1 MRRKIIWAVI
11 LVVFVAGI
19 TYLATNNSKTLAT
32 TDNGK
37 ITQADYYDEV
47 KQSSAGRQV
56 FAQMVINKVLDKK
69 YGKEVTTSDVNKQYA
84 TLRAQYGD
92 SKFKEYLTQAG
103 MTEKQYKES
112 LREKQVMQAAV
123 KANYKI
129 SADKLKEAYDNYV
142 PDTTISLI
150 TAKDQDSAQAAI
162 DALDSGESWDDV
174 YKEYSQTNSSVSGTG
189 QMAAFDSTNT
199 NVDSEIRK
207 AAFNQDAGVYS
218 ATPVKGTNGTY
229 YVVRTDAMAEKP
241 AQSKIES
248 KLKDKLTNDFIND
261 TNNQDAM
268 KKIIGKLLN
277 KANVNIKD
285 SDLKSALTGY
295 MTANS

>member
-1 MRRKIIWAVI
+1 MRRKFIWGVI
-11 LVVFVAGI
+11 LVIFVAGV
-19 TYLATNNSKTLAT
+19 TYLAVSGSKTLAT

-69 YGKEVTTSDVNKQYA
+69 YGKEVTTADVDKQYA

-92 SKFKEYLTQAG
+92 SKFKQYLSQAG

-150 TAKDQDSAQAAI
+150 TAKDEDSAQAAI

-174 YKEYSQTNSSVSGTG
+174 YKQYSQANSAVSGTG

-218 ATPVKGTNGTY
+218 ASPVKGTNGTF

-248 KLKDKLTNDFIND
+248 KLKDKITNDFIND
-261 TNNQDAM
+261 TNNQDEM

-277 KANVNIKD
+277 KANVKIKD

-295 MTANS
+295 LTAN

>member
-1 MRRKIIWAVI
+1 MRRKFIWGVI
-11 LVVFVAGI
+11 LVIFVAGV
-19 TYLATNNSKTLAT
+19 TYLAVSGSKTLAT

-69 YGKEVTTSDVNKQYA
+69 YGKEVTTADVDKQYA

-92 SKFKEYLTQAG
+92 SKFKQYLSQAG

-150 TAKDQDSAQAAI
+150 TEKDEDSAQAAI
-162 DALDSGESWDDV
+162 DALDSGQSWDDV
-174 YKEYSQTNSSVSGTG
+174 YKQYSQANSAVSGTG

-218 ATPVKGTNGTY
+218 ASPVKGTNGTF

-248 KLKDKLTNDFIND
+248 KLKDKITNDFIND
-261 TNNQDAM
+261 TNNQDEM

-295 MTANS
+295 LTAN

>member
-1 MRRKIIWAVI
+1 MRRKFIWGVI
-11 LVVFVAGI
+11 LVIFVAGV
-19 TYLATNNSKTLAT
+19 TYLAVSGSKTLAT

-56 FAQMVINKVLDKK
+56 FAQMVINNVLDKK
-69 YGKEVTTSDVNKQYA
+69 YGKEVTTADVDKQYA

-92 SKFKEYLTQAG
+92 SKFKQYLSQAG

-123 KANYKI
+123 KANCKI

-150 TAKDQDSAQAAI
+150 TAKDEDSAQAAI

-174 YKEYSQTNSSVSGTG
+174 YKQYSQANSAVSGTG

-218 ATPVKGTNGTY
+218 ASPVKGTNGTF

-248 KLKDKLTNDFIND
+248 KLKDKITNDFIND
-261 TNNQDAM
+261 TNNQ
-268 KKIIGKLLN
+268 
-277 KANVNIKD
+277 
-285 SDLKSALTGY
+285 
-295 MTANS
+295 

>member
-1 MRRKIIWAVI
+1 MRRKFIWGVI
-11 LVVFVAGI
+11 LVIFVAGV
-19 TYLATNNSKTLAT
+19 TYLAVSGSKTLAT

-69 YGKEVTTSDVNKQYA
+69 YGKEVTTADVDKQYA

-92 SKFKEYLTQAG
+92 SKFKQYLSQAG

-112 LREKQVMQAAV
+112 LRDKQVMQAAV

-150 TAKDQDSAQAAI
+150 TAKDEDSAQAAI

-174 YKEYSQTNSSVSGTG
+174 YKQYSQANSAVSGTG

-218 ATPVKGTNGTY
+218 ASPVKGTNGTF

-248 KLKDKLTNDFIND
+248 KLKDKITNDFIND
-261 TNNQDAM
+261 TNNQDEM

-295 MTANS
+295 LTAN

>member
-1 MRRKIIWAVI
+1 MRRKFIWGVI
-11 LVVFVAGI
+11 LVIFVAGV
-19 TYLATNNSKTLAT
+19 TYLAVSGSKTLAT

-69 YGKEVTTSDVNKQYA
+69 YGKEVTTADVDKQYA

-92 SKFKEYLTQAG
+92 SKFKQYLSQAG
-103 MTEKQYKES
+103 MTEKQYKKS

-150 TAKDQDSAQAAI
+150 TAKDEDSAQAAI

-174 YKEYSQTNSSVSGTG
+174 YKQYSQANSAVSGTG

-218 ATPVKGTNGTY
+218 ASPVKGTNGTF

-248 KLKDKLTNDFIND
+248 KLKDKITNDFIND
-261 TNNQDAM
+261 TNNQDEM

-295 MTANS
+295 LTAN

>member
-1 MRRKIIWAVI
+1 MRRKFIWGVI
-11 LVVFVAGI
+11 LVIFVAGV
-19 TYLATNNSKTLAT
+19 TYLAVSGSKTLAT

-69 YGKEVTTSDVNKQYA
+69 YGKEVTTADVDKQYA

-92 SKFKEYLTQAG
+92 SKFKQYLSQAG
-103 MTEKQYKES
+103 MTENQYKES

-150 TAKDQDSAQAAI
+150 TAKDEDSAQAAI

-174 YKEYSQTNSSVSGTG
+174 YKQYSQANSAVSGTG

-218 ATPVKGTNGTY
+218 ASPVKGTNGTF

-248 KLKDKLTNDFIND
+248 KLKDKITNDFIND
-261 TNNQDAM
+261 TNNQDEM

-295 MTANS
+295 LTAN

>member
-1 MRRKIIWAVI
+1 MRRKFIWGVI
-11 LVVFVAGI
+11 LVIFVAGV
-19 TYLATNNSKTLAT
+19 TYLAVSGSKTLAT

-37 ITQADYYDEV
+37 ITQVDYYDEV

-69 YGKEVTTSDVNKQYA
+69 YGKEVTTADVDKQYA

-92 SKFKEYLTQAG
+92 SKFKQYLSQAG

-112 LREKQVMQAAV
+112 LRDKQVMQAAV

-150 TAKDQDSAQAAI
+150 TAKDEDSAQAAI

-174 YKEYSQTNSSVSGTG
+174 YKQYSQANSAVSGTG

-218 ATPVKGTNGTY
+218 ASPVKGTNGTF

-248 KLKDKLTNDFIND
+248 KLKDKITNDFIND
-261 TNNQDAM
+261 TNNQDEM

-295 MTANS
+295 LTAN

>member
-1 MRRKIIWAVI
+1 MRRKFIWGVI
-11 LVVFVAGI
+11 LVIFVAGV
-19 TYLATNNSKTLAT
+19 TYLAVSGSKTLAT

-69 YGKEVTTSDVNKQYA
+69 YGKEVTTADVDKQYA

-92 SKFKEYLTQAG
+92 SKFKQYLSQAG

-150 TAKDQDSAQAAI
+150 TAKDEDSAQAAI

-174 YKEYSQTNSSVSGTG
+174 YKQYSQANSAVSGTG

-218 ATPVKGTNGTY
+218 ASPVKGTNGTF

-248 KLKDKLTNDFIND
+248 KLKDKITNDFIND
-261 TNNQDAM
+261 TNNQDEM

-295 MTANS
+295 LTAN

>member
-1 MRRKIIWAVI
+1 MRRKFIWGVI
-11 LVVFVAGI
+11 LVIFVAGV
-19 TYLATNNSKTLAT
+19 TYLAVSGSKTLAT

-69 YGKEVTTSDVNKQYA
+69 YGKEVTTADVEKQYA

-92 SKFKEYLTQAG
+92 SKFKQYLSQAG

-150 TAKDQDSAQAAI
+150 TAKDEDSAQAAI

-174 YKEYSQTNSSVSGTG
+174 YKQYSQANSAVSGTG

-218 ATPVKGTNGTY
+218 ASPVKGTNGTF

-248 KLKDKLTNDFIND
+248 KLKDKITNDFIND
-261 TNNQDAM
+261 TNNQDEM

-295 MTANS
+295 LTAN

>member
-1 MRRKIIWAVI
+1 MRRKFFWGVI
-11 LVVFVAGI
+11 LVIFVAGV
-19 TYLATNNSKTLAT
+19 TYLAVSGSKTLAT

-69 YGKEVTTSDVNKQYA
+69 YGKEVTTADVDKQYA

-92 SKFKEYLTQAG
+92 SKFKQYLSQAG

-112 LREKQVMQAAV
+112 LRDKQVMQAAV

-150 TAKDQDSAQAAI
+150 TAKDEDSAQAAI

-174 YKEYSQTNSSVSGTG
+174 YKQYSQANSAVSGTG

-218 ATPVKGTNGTY
+218 ASPVKGTNGTF

-248 KLKDKLTNDFIND
+248 KLKDKITNDFIND
-261 TNNQDAM
+261 TNNQEEM

-295 MTANS
+295 LTAN